1 MADLQHSLVLAAP
14 YIDRYGYTGVF
25 GAILLE
31 SLGVPMPGEAL
42 LIAIAVLATKGT
54 LHLVPLLAW
63 AWVAAVLGDNIG
75 YGIGRFGGR
84 RLILRYG
91 QPIGIT
97 ETRLAK
103 IEAFFHRWGGE
114 VVLVARFFA
123 GLRQLNGLVAGTAG
137 MRWWRFLA
145 YNSAGA
151 ALWVSAWG
159 VGVYVFGQHI
169 GQLMPWVHRVGYVLL
184 IAGAAVLLLV
194 LLGSCLHHGWA
205 KCTTGK
211 DHTHQ
216 ERTAHRAHRR
226 VPPGASGA

>member
-1 MADLQHSLVLAAP
+1 VADLQHSLVLAAP

-25 GAILLE
+25 GGIPLE
-31 SLGVPMPGEAL
+31 SFGVPMPGEAL
-42 LIAIAVLATKGT
+42 LIASAVLATKGT

-103 IEAFFHRWGGE
+103 IEAFSHRWGGE

-123 GLRQLNGLVAGTAG
+123 GCVSSTASSPARPVCVG
-137 MRWWRFLA
+137 
-145 YNSAGA
+145 GA
-151 ALWVSAWG
+151 FS
-159 VGVYVFGQHI
+159 
-169 GQLMPWVHRVGYVLL
+169 P
-184 IAGAAVLLLV
+184 
-194 LLGSCLHHGWA
+194 
-205 KCTTGK
+205 TT
-211 DHTHQ
+211 
-216 ERTAHRAHRR
+216 ARARR
-226 VPPGASGA
+226 SG